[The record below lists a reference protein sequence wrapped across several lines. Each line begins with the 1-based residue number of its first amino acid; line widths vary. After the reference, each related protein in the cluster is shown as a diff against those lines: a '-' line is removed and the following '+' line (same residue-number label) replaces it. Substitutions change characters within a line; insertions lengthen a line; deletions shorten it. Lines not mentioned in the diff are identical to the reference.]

1 MGLPRL
7 HQKLSDEE
15 PRLITKAYDIRAHG
29 AVIRN
34 IYFDIANARIVIASF
49 FHANNKFWN
58 IQLIDACS
66 KIFCCLDSILLLF
79 NFAYLTEKTIFN
91 FLRTASCMFV
101 DGG

>member
-66 KIFCCLDSILLLF
+66 KIFCCLDSILKIRVAFAFQLCLF
-79 NFAYLTEKTIFN
+79 DRKKPFSTF
-91 FLRTASCMFV
+91 
-101 DGG
+101 